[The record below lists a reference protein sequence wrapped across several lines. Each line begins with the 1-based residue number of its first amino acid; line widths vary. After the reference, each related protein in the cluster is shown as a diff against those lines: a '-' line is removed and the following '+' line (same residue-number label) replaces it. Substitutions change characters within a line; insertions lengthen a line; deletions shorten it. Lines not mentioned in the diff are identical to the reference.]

1 MVKRDFVVLSL
12 FNAAERWG
20 GAEDFLEIA
29 FMGRGAKSKR
39 IVERNDVRQ
48 YINEFACSG
57 YIIPDFSSI
66 WCQALHK
73 ENQDVAVV
81 SEMTAKGNDIYVV

>member
-12 FNAAERWG
+12 FNVAERWG
-20 GAEDFLEIA
+20 GPEDFLEIA
-29 FMGRGAKSKR
+29 FTGRGAKSKR

-48 YINEFACSG
+48 SMNEF
-57 YIIPDFSSI
+57 DFSSI

-73 ENQDVAVV
+73 ENLDVAVV